1 MHKFILIHFINLS
14 YVLDVSKKLDNYSM
28 LSFVLVFSSGFLTDS
43 YFIPVIRFQARTFK
57 KLTFFRRGKKNSPKL
72 LLIFIKYPTS
82 YLLKIEIRP

>member
-72 LLIFIKYPTS
+72 LLIFN
-82 YLLKIEIRP
+82 